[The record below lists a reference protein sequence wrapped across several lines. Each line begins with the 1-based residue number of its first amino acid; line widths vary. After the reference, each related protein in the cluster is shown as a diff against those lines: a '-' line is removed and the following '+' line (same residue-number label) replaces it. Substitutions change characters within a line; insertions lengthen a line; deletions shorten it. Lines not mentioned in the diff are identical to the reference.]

1 MEDTLGRIWLPDDLP
16 EKSADDRSAAA
27 VAESQR
33 LPRTSWTLDLDL
45 TLESAKRDMVV
56 KVMGSSDGLHFPI
69 RSLHVLYIYINIY
82 LSMFFSRRDASII

>member
-1 MEDTLGRIWLPDDLP
+1 MFPFFPGYYILQFSKYRFFIFFKAWFLPPMSPMEDTLGRIWLPDELP

-45 TLESAKRDMVV
+45 TLESAKRDMVA
-56 KVMGSSDGLHFPI
+56 KVI
-69 RSLHVLYIYINIY
+69 
-82 LSMFFSRRDASII
+82 

>member
-1 MEDTLGRIWLPDDLP
+1 MSPMEDTLGRIWLPDDLP

-69 RSLHVLYIYINIY
+69 RSLHVLYIYKYIFVY
-82 LSMFFSRRDASII
+82 VFFKKRC

>member
-1 MEDTLGRIWLPDDLP
+1 MEDTLGRIWLPDELP

-45 TLESAKRDMVV
+45 TLESAKRDMAGLSDG
-56 KVMGSSDGLHFPI
+56 VMGHGLHFPI
-69 RSLHVLYIYINIY
+69 CSLHVYVYVCVYMCLFFVYIYTHI
-82 LSMFFSRRDASII
+82 

>member
-1 MEDTLGRIWLPDDLP
+1 MSPMEDTLGRIWLPDELP

-45 TLESAKRDMVV
+45 TLESAKRDMVA
-56 KVMGSSDGLHFPI
+56 KVI
-69 RSLHVLYIYINIY
+69 
-82 LSMFFSRRDASII
+82 